1 MPRLDAQLLAEL
13 LDRHG
18 AALKLYARQ
27 WCRSG
32 DDVVQQ
38 ALIDLAGCRELPAN
52 PVAWLFAAVRRRAI
66 SGARSD
72 RRRRHREEDAA
83 AAGVKRLRDQD
94 EAAQLAA
101 DALAELPL
109 ADREIVIARFW
120 GRLTFEEIAT
130 LTGMSASSAQRQFE
144 QIISRLRE
152 RSQTPCPKTNR

>member
-1 MPRLDAQLLAEL
+1 MQLTAQLLAEL

-18 AALKLYARQ
+18 AALKLYAGQ

-38 ALIDLAGCRELPAN
+38 ALIDLAGCREVPVNA
-52 PVAWLFAAVRRRAI
+52 VAWLFAAVRRRAI

-72 RRRRHREEDAA
+72 KRRRHREESAA
-83 AAGVKRLRDQD
+83 AEWFKRLRDQD

-109 ADREIVIARFW
+109 ADREIISARFW

-130 LTGMSASSAQRQFE
+130 LAGTSTSSAQRRFE
-144 QIISRLRE
+144 EIIDRLRE
-152 RSQTPCPKTNR
+152 RTDNPCPKTSP

>member
-1 MPRLDAQLLAEL
+1 MQLTAQLLAEL
-13 LDRHG
+13 VDRHG

-52 PVAWLFAAVRRRAI
+52 PVAWLFAVVRRRAI

-72 RRRRHREEDAA
+72 RRRRHREEAA
-83 AAGVKRLRDQD
+83 AAEWFQRLRDQD
-94 EAAQLAA
+94 EIAQLAA
-101 DALAELPL
+101 DTLAELPL
-109 ADREIVIARFW
+109 ADREIIIARFW

-130 LTGMSASSAQRQFE
+130 LSGMSTSSAQRRFE
-144 QIISRLRE
+144 EIINRLRE
-152 RSQTPCPKTNR
+152 RTDSPCPKTSP

>member
-1 MPRLDAQLLAEL
+1 MQLTAQLLAEL
-13 LDRHG
+13 VDRHG

-72 RRRRHREEDAA
+72 RRRRNREEAA
-83 AAGVKRLRDQD
+83 AAEWFQRLRDQD

-101 DALAELPL
+101 DTLTELPL
-109 ADREIVIARFW
+109 SDREIIIARFW
-120 GRLTFEEIAT
+120 GQLTFEEIAA
-130 LTGMSASSAQRQFE
+130 LTGTSTSSAQRRFE
-144 QIISRLRE
+144 EIINRLRE
-152 RSQTPCPKTNR
+152 RTESPCPKTSP